1 MEILEILKNA
11 KIELKNRGWGQG
23 DLMKPNGSVCLLGAI
38 GLASGNVEAV
48 EQEDHGVFEGEGPAA
63 EAALVVAQALGF
75 RSDDEYYYY
84 DDAWCTPEPYAVV
97 YNYNDET
104 GRTED
109 EVLEALDKAID
120 SLKVAA

>member
-1 MEILEILKNA
+1 MDILEILKNA

-23 DLMKPNGSVCLLGAI
+23 DLMKPNGNVCLLGAI

-63 EAALVVAQALGF
+63 AAALVVAQALGF
-75 RSDDEYYYY
+75 RSDD
-84 DDAWCTPEPYAVV
+84 AWFTPEPCEVV

-109 EVLEALDKAID
+109 DVLEALDKAID